1 MSEQVLESSAPRA
14 RTPIHLWIV
23 GLLSLLWGAM
33 GALDYL
39 AAQMRWDFYMSQFS
53 EEQLEY
59 FYGFPAWMVAGW
71 ALAVWAGLAGAV
83 GLLMRRSWA
92 VWMYVLSLVGMAIS
106 TFYNFILTDGGEVMG
121 SGATVFS
128 VVIWVVAIAL
138 LLYSRRQAM
147 RGVLA

>member
-1 MSEQVLESSAPRA
+1 MSEQVQESSAPRV

-23 GLLSLLWGAM
+23 GVVSLLWGAM
-33 GALDYL
+33 GAVDYL
-39 AAQMRWDFYMSQFS
+39 AAQTRWEPYMSQFS
-53 EEQLEY
+53 AEQLEY

-92 VWMYVLSLVGMAIS
+92 VWMYALSLVGMAVS
-106 TFYNFILTDGGEVMG
+106 TFYNFVLTNGAEVMG
-121 SGATVFS
+121 VGPTIFT

-138 LLYSRRQAM
+138 FVYARRQAM